1 MSKYAYL
8 RVSTVNQS
16 YEQQIQDLKAYGLN
30 LDEMD
35 GVVEEKE
42 SGGKS
47 YTDRKLQGLLKRC
60 KQGDTIY
67 VASTDR
73 LGRNF
78 SDMVRLME
86 DAMNRG
92 ITIIACKQNLS
103 LKNGDVATKI
113 ILAITSI
120 MDEDE
125 RMRIQHRIKNAFA
138 DRKEQIAKKGY
149 YIVKN
154 GVNAGQTRTHLGA
167 AKGADMTNAVQAS
180 IVKRIEE
187 KEAWRE
193 SSNAYNWVKE
203 QVLKGKPRKLII
215 EEFNELHERMPNE
228 FCTRN
233 GGKMSKGTLSL
244 WISDM
249 GLK

>member
-1 MSKYAYL
+1 MKEYVYL
-8 RVSTVNQS
+8 RVSTVKQS
-16 YEQQIQDLKAYGLN
+16 YEQQLQDLKNYGVDFN
-30 LDEMD
+30 KIAEI
-35 GVVEEKE
+35 VEEKE

-47 YTDRKLQGLLKRC
+47 YVDRKLQKLLQKC
-60 KQGDTIY
+60 ESGDVIY

-138 DRKEQIAKKGY
+138 DRKEQIAKNGY
-149 YIVKN
+149 YVVKN
-154 GVNAGQTRTHLGA
+154 GVNAGTVKTHLGNEKGCDMSA
-167 AKGADMTNAVQAS
+167 ANQAS
-180 IVKRIEE
+180 LKVRQANSEHWKATS
-187 KEAWRE
+187 KAYQWVRE
-193 SSNAYNWVKE
+193 QA
-203 QVLKGKPRKLII
+203 LRGKPRKQII
-215 EEFNELHERMPNE
+215 EEFNELHKMMPTE
-228 FCTRN
+228 FCTPKGYELN
-233 GGKMSKGTLSL
+233 KGTLSR
-244 WISDM
+244 WISEM
-249 GLK
+249 GL